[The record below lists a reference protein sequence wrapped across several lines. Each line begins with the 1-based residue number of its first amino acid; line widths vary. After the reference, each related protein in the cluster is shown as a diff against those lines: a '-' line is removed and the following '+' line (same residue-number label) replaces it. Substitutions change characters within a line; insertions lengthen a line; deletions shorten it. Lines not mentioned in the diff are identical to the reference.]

1 MDRTPDRSF
10 ASHPSSISALRHSVC
25 PPRAASAAAV
35 RSLASPPPS
44 QYPSPPFDP
53 PRGACGAILRASCL
67 TTSTRPPRAAAING
81 VSPLRVGHV
90 SSASAAPSV
99 SATSVESRTK
109 SMTSPRPWK
118 AASVTALAPTSSV
131 AMTLAPASRSAS
143 TAAMDPLAAAHMS
156 GVAPESAR
164 HSVHAPLDT
173 RSFTLAAS
181 FSSAARS
188 RCGDSD

>member
-1 MDRTPDRSF
+1 M
-10 ASHPSSISALRHSVC
+10 
-25 PPRAASAAAV
+25 
-35 RSLASPPPS
+35 
-44 QYPSPPFDP
+44 
-53 PRGACGAILRASCL
+53 
-67 TTSTRPPRAAAING
+67 
-81 VSPLRVGHV
+81 RVGHV
-90 SSASAAPSV
+90 SSASSAPSV
-99 SATSVESRTK
+99 SATSFESRMA

-131 AMTLAPASRSAS
+131 ATTLAPASRSAS
-143 TAAMDPLAAAHMS
+143 TDAMDPLAAAHMS